1 MTVMERID
9 KEYSGMSRAQQ
20 KIVHYLQEN
29 QKDLLF
35 DSLAAFSKKA
45 GSSEATV
52 VRFAYHL
59 GYSGYTELQKSL
71 QAELLC
77 GTEDV
82 KNAEQPLDES
92 PFAAFTDDACR
103 RVKQTMDK
111 LDTEELQKAC
121 DALMEAENVMIIGY
135 LHSFGMA
142 AQLFHMLDD
151 VRPFVDFSRLLPDT
165 YEVSRRMHKNAA
177 VVVVS
182 FTPHYRYSYDLIRR
196 AAERQCKVILMTDN
210 RLNPLAKYADHLLLA
225 ETFHDR
231 EAGCLDVTPAVHLA
245 HMMIRCITASYPEQ
259 VARHQRTALKR
270 FEEYLE

>member
-82 KNAEQPLDES
+82 KNTEQPLDES

-151 VRPFVDFSRLLPDT
+151 VRPFVDFSRLLSDT

-182 FTPHYRYSYDLIRR
+182 FAPHYRYSYDLIRR

-231 EAGCLDVTPAVHLA
+231 EAKCLDVTPAVHLA
-245 HMMIRCITASYPEQ
+245 HMVIRCITASYPEQ